1 MSKTKPS
8 GPGHYEVL
16 FIIANEYTEEE
27 AKKISQ
33 DIEGIISKYKG
44 EITYKEFWGKKKLAY
59 PIKHNHFGYYS
70 LLEFDLET
78 ESLPEL
84 NENLRLSDKIIRF
97 QIIKIKKRT
106 LEEINAEKAKQEALN
121 KNKGDKGES
130 DNKEEK
136 PKKESA
142 EKKLN
147 KDELEDANE
156 TKEEK
161 AGDEKKEDNEE
172 NKTKEK
178 EEKEEVKKE
187 DEEKKSEKENE
198 ESLKDFDDKL
208 DNILDSQDLIK

>member
-33 DIEGIISKYKG
+33 DVEGIISKYKG

-84 NENLRLSDKIIRF
+84 NENLRLFDKIIRF

-106 LEEINAEKAKQEALN
+106 LEEINAEKAKQEALS
-121 KNKGDKGES
+121 K
-130 DNKEEK
+130 
-136 PKKESA
+136 
-142 EKKLN
+142 N
-147 KDELEDANE
+147 KDEKD
-156 TKEEK
+156 TQKTSKKEETTSTS
-161 AGDEKKEDNEE
+161 A
-172 NKTKEK
+172 EK
-178 EEKEEVKKE
+178 EEKVEEKVEEKIEEKEKKDKEADKKE
-187 DEEKKSEKENE
+187 DKEEERKDKEEKKEKDDN
-198 ESLKDFDDKL
+198 LKDLDDKL
-208 DNILDSQDLIK
+208 DNILDAQDLIK

>member
-33 DIEGIISKYKG
+33 DIEDIISKYKG
-44 EITYKEFWGKKKLAY
+44 EISYKEFWGKKKLAY

-78 ESLPEL
+78 KSLPEL
-84 NENLRLSDKIIRF
+84 NENLRLFDKIIRF
-97 QIIKIKKRT
+97 QIIKIRKRT
-106 LEEINAEKAKQEALN
+106 LEEINAEKAKQEALS
-121 KNKGDKGES
+121 K
-130 DNKEEK
+130 NKEEK
-136 PKKESA
+136 Y
-142 EKKLN
+142 
-147 KDELEDANE
+147 

-161 AGDEKKEDNEE
+161 TTTTSKEKGDKDDSTEEKVEEKKIGEGKEE
-172 NKTKEK
+172 KDKEEREETKDKEEKDKVEKDKEEKKDKKEK
-178 EEKEEVKKE
+178 E
-187 DEEKKSEKENE
+187 D
-198 ESLKDFDDKL
+198 SLKDLDDKL